1 MNKAFNP
8 YALQGIVANS
18 ISNNTG
24 EKMNHNEIF
33 AELQDKYYVTN
44 SKKVLEEMYV
54 LLLEFYRNYITDY
67 ARKRG
72 LKFSKEK
79 IDDLKVEMA
88 ERTISH
94 YLKNPHFR
102 IEKLSSYGF
111 FDFIKIITQ
120 NKTEDRNFSLEQLVE
135 NYNDNEPIL
144 PHISLNVSL
153 NEEDLIDMKIDA
165 EMSLKPIEFKTF
177 CYLVENPN
185 ITEKDLEELIGKN
198 YKLILE
204 NVKLWIKE
212 YLEC

>member
-1 MNKAFNP
+1 
-8 YALQGIVANS
+8 
-18 ISNNTG
+18 
-24 EKMNHNEIF
+24 MNHNELF
-33 AELQDKYYVTN
+33 AELQDKYHKTN
-44 SKKVLEEMYV
+44 DKKVLEEMYL
-54 LLLEFYRNYITDY
+54 LLLEFYKNYINDY

-72 LKFSKEK
+72 LKFTKEK

-94 YLKNPHFR
+94 YLKKPDFR
-102 IEKLSSYGF
+102 IEKLSAFGY

-135 NYNDNEPIL
+135 NYDDNEPIL
-144 PHISLNVSL
+144 PNAFVNVE
-153 NEEDLIDMKIDA
+153 NIIDMKIDA
-165 EMSLKPIEFKTF
+165 EMSLDSMEFKTF
-177 CYLVENPN
+177 CYLVESPN

>member
-1 MNKAFNP
+1 M
-8 YALQGIVANS
+8 
-18 ISNNTG
+18 T
-24 EKMNHNEIF
+24 HNELF
-33 AELQDKYYVTN
+33 NKLQDKYYKSK

-72 LKFSKEK
+72 LKFSKEA
-79 IDDLKVEMA
+79 IDDLKTGMA

-94 YLKNPHFR
+94 YLKNPNFR
-102 IEKLSSYGF
+102 IEQLSSYGY

-135 NYNDNEPIL
+135 NYDDNEPVL
-144 PHISLNVSL
+144 SSAFV
-153 NEEDLIDMKIDA
+153 NEEDIIDMKIDA

-177 CYLVENPN
+177 CYLFENPN

-198 YKLILE
+198 YKPILE
-204 NVKLWIKE
+204 NVKSWIKE
-212 YLEC
+212 YMQC

>member
-1 MNKAFNP
+1 
-8 YALQGIVANS
+8 
-18 ISNNTG
+18 
-24 EKMNHNEIF
+24 MNHNEIF
-33 AELQDKYYVTN
+33 ADLQNKYYKTN
-44 SKKVLEEMYV
+44 DKKVLEKMYL

-79 IDDLKVEMA
+79 IDDLKVEMS

-94 YLKNPHFR
+94 YLKNPNFR
-102 IEKLSSYGF
+102 IEKLSSYGY

-120 NKTEDRNFSLEQLVE
+120 TKAEDRNFSLEQLVE
-135 NYNDNEPIL
+135 NYDDNDPIL
-144 PHISLNVSL
+144 PNAFVNV
-153 NEEDLIDMKIDA
+153 EDIIDMKIDA

-177 CYLVENPN
+177 CYLVESPN

>member
-1 MNKAFNP
+1 
-8 YALQGIVANS
+8 
-18 ISNNTG
+18 
-24 EKMNHNEIF
+24 MNHNELF
-33 AELQDKYYVTN
+33 ADLQEKYYKTN
-44 SKKVLEEMYV
+44 NKKVLEEMYL

-72 LKFSKEK
+72 LKFTKET
-79 IDDLKVEMA
+79 IDDLRTEMA

-94 YLKNPHFR
+94 YLKNPDFR
-102 IEKLSSYGF
+102 IEKLSSYGY

-120 NKTEDRNFSLEQLVE
+120 NKTEDRNFSLEQLIE
-135 NYNDNEPIL
+135 NYDDNEPVL
-144 PHISLNVSL
+144 PTNVSQNVL
-153 NEEDLIDMKIDA
+153 PNIFVNGEDIIDMKIDA
-165 EMSLKPIEFKTF
+165 EMSLEPMEFKTF

>member
-1 MNKAFNP
+1 M
-8 YALQGIVANS
+8 S
-18 ISNNTG
+18 
-24 EKMNHNEIF
+24 HNEMF
-33 AELQDKYYVTN
+33 ADLQDKYYRTN
-44 SKKVLEEMYV
+44 NKKVLEEMYI

-72 LKFSKEK
+72 LKFTKET
-79 IDDLKVEMA
+79 IDDLRTEMA

-94 YLKNPHFR
+94 YLKKPDFR
-102 IEKLSSYGF
+102 IEKLSSYGY

-120 NKTEDRNFSLEQLVE
+120 NKTEDKNFSLEQLIE
-135 NYNDNEPIL
+135 NYDDNEPAL
-144 PHISLNVSL
+144 PNVSYI
-153 NEEDLIDMKIDA
+153 NGEDIVDMKIDA
-165 EMSLKPIEFKTF
+165 ERTLEPLEFKTF
-177 CYLVENPN
+177 CYLVESPN

>member
-1 MNKAFNP
+1 
-8 YALQGIVANS
+8 
-18 ISNNTG
+18 
-24 EKMNHNEIF
+24 MNHNELF
-33 AELQDKYYVTN
+33 ADLQEKYYKTN
-44 SKKVLEEMYV
+44 NKKVLEEMYL

-72 LKFSKEK
+72 LKFTKET
-79 IDDLKVEMA
+79 IDDLRTEMA

-94 YLKNPHFR
+94 YLKKPDFR
-102 IEKLSSYGF
+102 IEKLSSYGY

-120 NKTEDRNFSLEQLVE
+120 NKTEDRNFSLEQLIE
-135 NYNDNEPIL
+135 NYDDNEPVL
-144 PHISLNVSL
+144 PTNVSP
-153 NEEDLIDMKIDA
+153 NVFVNGEDIIDMKIDA
-165 EMSLKPIEFKTF
+165 EMSLEPMEFKTF

>member
-1 MNKAFNP
+1 M
-8 YALQGIVANS
+8 S
-18 ISNNTG
+18 
-24 EKMNHNEIF
+24 HNELF
-33 AELQDKYYVTN
+33 ADLQEKYYKTN
-44 SKKVLEEMYV
+44 NKKVLEEMYL

-72 LKFSKEK
+72 LKFTKET
-79 IDDLKVEMA
+79 IDDLRTEMA

-94 YLKNPHFR
+94 YLKKPDFR
-102 IEKLSSYGF
+102 IEKLSSYGY
-111 FDFIKIITQ
+111 FDFIKIIAQ
-120 NKTEDRNFSLEQLVE
+120 NKTEDKNFSLEQLIE
-135 NYNDNEPIL
+135 NYDDNEPVL
-144 PHISLNVSL
+144 PTNVSP
-153 NEEDLIDMKIDA
+153 NVFINGEDIIDMKIDA
-165 EMSLKPIEFKTF
+165 ERSLEPMEFKTF

>member
-1 MNKAFNP
+1 
-8 YALQGIVANS
+8 
-18 ISNNTG
+18 
-24 EKMNHNEIF
+24 MNHNELF
-33 AELQDKYYVTN
+33 ADLQEKYYKTN
-44 SKKVLEEMYV
+44 NKKVLEEMYL

-72 LKFSKEK
+72 LKFTKET
-79 IDDLKVEMA
+79 IDDLRTEMA

-94 YLKNPHFR
+94 YLKKPDFR
-102 IEKLSSYGF
+102 IEKLSSYGY

-120 NKTEDRNFSLEQLVE
+120 NKTEDRNFSLEQLIE
-135 NYNDNEPIL
+135 NYDDNEPVL
-144 PHISLNVSL
+144 PTNVL
-153 NEEDLIDMKIDA
+153 PNVLPNIFVNGEDIIDMKIDA
-165 EMSLKPIEFKTF
+165 EMSLEPMEFKTF

>member
-1 MNKAFNP
+1 
-8 YALQGIVANS
+8 
-18 ISNNTG
+18 
-24 EKMNHNEIF
+24 MNHNELF
-33 AELQDKYYVTN
+33 ADLQEKYYKTN
-44 SKKVLEEMYV
+44 NKKVLEEMYL

-72 LKFSKEK
+72 LKFTKET
-79 IDDLKVEMA
+79 IDDLRTEMA

-94 YLKNPHFR
+94 YLKKPDFR
-102 IEKLSSYGF
+102 IEKLSSYGY

-120 NKTEDRNFSLEQLVE
+120 NKTEDRNFSLEQLIE
-135 NYNDNEPIL
+135 NYDDNEPVL
-144 PHISLNVSL
+144 PTNVSP
-153 NEEDLIDMKIDA
+153 NVSQNIFVNGEDIIDMKIDA
-165 EMSLKPIEFKTF
+165 EMSLEPMEFKTF